1 MRVADA
7 VYDLPP
13 PGAGQTRAV
22 IRTIEIAL
30 SGLPPIGRSR
40 VLTAAGMVLGLNTTK
55 PRRQHKPRVPRLSTM
70 VKRAEKSGKKVT
82 SVITPD
88 GTTIRFD
95 EPQPTEAS
103 NPWLDDLKV
112 TKQ

>member
-1 MRVADA
+1 MRIHVDI
-7 VYDLPP
+7 PP
-13 PGAGQTRAV
+13 PGAGQNCAA
-22 IRTIEIAL
+22 IKTIETAL
-30 SGLPPIGRSR
+30 LSIPSIGRAR
-40 VLTAAGMVLGLNTTK
+40 VLIAAGTVLGLDMT
-55 PRRQHKPRVPRLSTM
+55 PRRQRKLRKPSIPTL